1 MKNSVFIEIVSAL
14 LILLFIYAAISKIID
29 HQTFL
34 VQLGRSP
41 LLTRFAPL
49 LVWTVPI
56 IEILL
61 AILLAIRFTRMLAL
75 QGAFFLMILFTVYL
89 IAMLNL
95 SYYIPCSCGGILGNL
110 SWQSHIIFNLIDRKS
125 TRLNQS
131 LMRISYAVFC
141 WKKKTQQ
148 V

>member
-1 MKNSVFIEIVSAL
+1 MRISDWSSDVCSSDLGTVSKLVLANQSILRMKKSVFIEIVSAL

-56 IEILL
+56 IELLL

-75 QGAFFLMILFTVYL
+75 HGAFFLMILFTVYL
-89 IAMLNL
+89 IAMF
-95 SYYIPCSCGGILGNL
+95 I
-110 SWQSHIIFNLIDRKS
+110 
-125 TRLNQS
+125 
-131 LMRISYAVFC
+131 
-141 WKKKTQQ
+141 
-148 V
+148 